1 MYEKLKQSPTIKHYK
16 DVAFRMASIN
26 RSDIPYNVLSDA
38 IDYSI
43 AKRFIDSQV
52 EIENNYKKKKVN
64 MGLLDTCD
72 YIDTKKPI
80 VAASGVLFQR
90 HENSTNLLYQVIEE
104 FLDARTNAKNT
115 MFKYPKGS
123 EEFQFWNL
131 QQLLEKR
138 NVNALYG
145 SIGQYSCILYNLFI

>member
-52 EIENNYKKKKVN
+52 EIENNYKKKRN
-64 MGLLDTCD
+64 G
-72 YIDTKKPI
+72 
-80 VAASGVLFQR
+80 QR
-90 HENSTNLLYQVIEE
+90 I
-104 FLDARTNAKNT
+104 KNT
-115 MFKYPKGS
+115 F
-123 EEFQFWNL
+123 
-131 QQLLEKR
+131 LEKEMIR
-138 NVNALYG
+138 EIRGVIN
-145 SIGQYSCILYNLFI
+145 